1 MALPE
6 EDVCGVVGCG
16 QPAAR
21 SLATE
26 KVKAALPDV
35 NLMKEPRRTH
45 LCRTHYKAFRK
56 KTKQERELD
65 RLGW

>member
-1 MALPE
+1 MAAGE
-6 EDVCGVVGCG
+6 GDVCAVVGCG

-21 SLATE
+21 SLSTE
-26 KVKAALPDV
+26 KVKSVLPE
-35 NLMKEPRRTH
+35 LKLAREMRRTH

-56 KTKQERELD
+56 KTKAEREFD